1 MAQIVVIG
9 LGRFGSH
16 VARTLHRS
24 GDEVLAI
31 DSDPEQVERI
41 KEDCSRAI
49 VLDGRDKDRLEA
61 LGIADFDVA
70 VVSLGELIDVSA
82 LIALHLKELGVPRI
96 VTKAGSEDHGKL
108 LSLIG
113 VEQVVYPEQEAAE
126 RLARRLHDPNL
137 MDFIPLGDAYSIEE
151 IATPDDFV
159 GKTLAELRLRNRFGV
174 QVLGIRDALTDR
186 LDLNPGPQIRL
197 KPSDALLILGRNDE
211 LRRLV
216 EG

>member
-41 KEDCSRAI
+41 KNDCSRAI
-49 VLDGRDKDRLEA
+49 VLDARDKERLDA
-61 LGIADFDVA
+61 LGVADFDVA

-82 LIALHLKELGVPRI
+82 LIALRLKELGVPRI

-137 MDFIPLGDAYSIEE
+137 MDFIPLGDVYSIEE

-159 GKTLAELRLRNRFGV
+159 GKSLAELRLRNRFGV

-186 LDLNPGPQIRL
+186 LELNPGPQVQL

-211 LRRLV
+211 LRRLM
-216 EG
+216 EA

>member
-31 DSDPEQVERI
+31 DNDPEQVERI

-61 LGIADFDVA
+61 LGVADFDVA
-70 VVSLGELIDVSA
+70 VVSLGELVDVSA
-82 LIALHLKELGVPRI
+82 LIALHLKELGVPKI

-186 LDLNPGPQIRL
+186 LELNPGPQVRL

-216 EG
+216 EA

>member
-41 KEDCSRAI
+41 RDDCARAI
-49 VLDGRDKDRLEA
+49 VLDGRDKERLEA
-61 LGIADFDVA
+61 LGVADFDVA

-82 LIALHLKELGVPRI
+82 LIALHLKELGVPKI

-186 LDLNPGPQIRL
+186 LELNPGPQVRL

-216 EG
+216 EA

>member
-41 KEDCSRAI
+41 KNDCSRAI
-49 VLDGRDKDRLEA
+49 VLDARDKERLDA
-61 LGIADFDVA
+61 LGVADFDVA

-82 LIALHLKELGVPRI
+82 LIALRLKELGVPRI

-137 MDFIPLGDAYSIEE
+137 MDFIPLGDVYSIEE

-159 GKTLAELRLRNRFGV
+159 GKSLAELRLRNRFGV

-186 LDLNPGPQIRL
+186 LELNPGPQVQL

-216 EG
+216 EA